1 MSNFTEITRIVEEVV
16 RVPIYTVLGVTHGKL
31 VYLATEEGKTDL
43 WSLDLKTHEKNRL
56 TRIGIFFA
64 AKPVPAS
71 PLVFYAVD
79 ATKGREQ
86 HKLYAVDAVT
96 GEQAVEV
103 GIEPRRIFG
112 IGWDGRT
119 VAFSSATAE
128 SMELWSAKEDGSARK
143 LMDTDKLM
151 FVSDIEG
158 SVVAGS
164 GNLRDNPRS
173 MELFFYDMK
182 SGEFREYTVKEG
194 STNKEPILRDG
205 KALFTTNAFGRE
217 KLMLLDLD
225 SMKVYEPELRSDEY
239 KARDITEYLNYGW
252 TEGGTIWFIGKKNG
266 HTYLFLDGKEIP
278 IPSGYTQ
285 NVAFVDG
292 KAYLAWSSLI
302 SPPEIVSIDLES
314 GEMETILRAEV
325 SEEVKSRLGKVD
337 FVKIKSPDG
346 VEVPTFII
354 ESKQALKPGPTVVY
368 VHGGPWSEV
377 ANSWSIFI
385 EALVASGYHVV
396 APNFRGSTGYGEEYR
411 QMDIG
416 DPGGG
421 DLEDV
426 VAAAKWARE
435 NKLASKVAIMGYS
448 YGGFMTFLATAK
460 RPEVWDAGVAGAGIT
475 DWEEMYYLADALFKK
490 FEDILFDYKK
500 DLWKDRSAIYFVEN
514 VRAPLCIIHP
524 QNDTRTPLKPV
535 LRYIS
540 KLMELGRTFEV
551 HIIPDIGHAPRRV
564 SEFVKI
570 CLPAITFLNEYLKG
584 QRA

>member
-1 MSNFTEITRIVEEVV
+1 
-16 RVPIYTVLGVTHGKL
+16 
-31 VYLATEEGKTDL
+31 
-43 WSLDLKTHEKNRL
+43 
-56 TRIGIFFA
+56 
-64 AKPVPAS
+64 
-71 PLVFYAVD
+71 
-79 ATKGREQ
+79 
-86 HKLYAVDAVT
+86 
-96 GEQAVEV
+96 
-103 GIEPRRIFG
+103 
-112 IGWDGRT
+112 
-119 VAFSSATAE
+119 
-128 SMELWSAKEDGSARK
+128 
-143 LMDTDKLM
+143 
-151 FVSDIEG
+151 
-158 SVVAGS
+158 
-164 GNLRDNPRS
+164 

-217 KLMLLDLD
+217 MLMLLDLD

-354 ESKQALKPGPTVVY
+354 ESKQAPKPGPTVVY